1 MQAEY
6 QNKTIYV
13 THVSQDKLYVIASY
27 NEDKSKQFKVDT
39 KDLTNIDQTLKAE
52 LEKKGH

>member
-6 QNKTIYV
+6 QSKTIYV
-13 THVSQDKLYVIASY
+13 THVSQDKSYVIASY